1 MSNFM
6 RNFFLASVFLASLA
20 LAVNVHAVSGPDLSL
35 KAANIRFNK
44 EVLYTGD
51 TVRIYAT
58 IKNIGD
64 TDAVAQVFFYQGA
77 ILIGSSQA
85 VSVVADG
92 AGDDVFVDFTVPKG
106 AFNIR
111 AVIQGSDP
119 QDINSS
125 NDVATTPLY
134 EPKVDA
140 DRDGVGDDT
149 DNCPADANTDQLDTD
164 HDGKGNVCDSDDD
177 NDGLS
182 DSDEARKG
190 TSPTLS
196 DTDGDGVS
204 DGADEYPTDATR
216 SKKPV
221 APAPAPVVKSEPAKT
236 PAPPP
241 AAIVKAAPA
250 ATEKPAEPSAPITI
264 AVAEAPGDDA
274 PLVLGATK
282 ASPSARFTYKQI
294 DWRTYEFEATPPEGQ
309 GGLTYGWDFGDGA
322 TSVQAKITHA
332 FPRAGDYTVTLGI
345 VDADG
350 NVKSDAQVLDISFFH
365 LDNPL
370 VQLTLGLLLVILL
383 GLLVFLIRLRRHEV

>member
-1 MSNFM
+1 M
-6 RNFFLASVFLASLA
+6 RKSFLASVFLASLA
-20 LAVNVHAVSGPDLSL
+20 LAVNVHAASGPDLSL

-44 EVLYTGD
+44 EVLYSGD

-58 IKNIGD
+58 IKNVGD
-64 TDAVAQVFFYQGA
+64 TDAAAQVFFYQGA
-77 ILIGSSQA
+77 ILIGGSQA

-92 AGDDVFVDFTVPKG
+92 AGDDVFVDFTVPTG

-111 AVIQGSDP
+111 AVIQGADP

-149 DNCPADANTDQLDTD
+149 DNCPTDANTDQLDTD
-164 HDGKGNVCDSDDD
+164 HDGKGNACDSDDD

-182 DSDEARKG
+182 DADEATKG

-196 DTDGDGVS
+196 DTDGDGVPDGS
-204 DGADEYPTDATR
+204 DDYPTDATR

-221 APAPAPVVKSEPAKT
+221 APAPVVKTEPVKAPASVQPASVAPAKPVT
-236 PAPPP
+236 TA
-241 AAIVKAAPA
+241 
-250 ATEKPAEPSAPITI
+250 KPAEEVSVPIEI
-264 AVAEAPGDDA
+264 AAAETPVDA
-274 PLVLGATK
+274 VPLVLGATK
-282 ASPSARFTYKQI
+282 ASPDARFTYKEI

-332 FPRAGDYTVTLGI
+332 FPRAGNYTVTLGI
-345 VDADG
+345 VDTDG
-350 NVKSDAQVLDISFFH
+350 NVTSDAQVLDISFFH

-383 GLLVFLIRLRRHEV
+383 GLLVFIIRLRRHAV